1 MNNEKI
7 KNIIIKFM
15 DKNDAVGCCK
25 KLVEEAH
32 KSWTIDSNIC
42 DDITVIVLFFKNL
55 NDI

>member
-1 MNNEKI
+1 MEV
-7 KNIIIKFM
+7 IIIKFM